1 MTEPDHQGN
10 RRTILSWCLF
20 DWANSPQP
28 TIIVTFVFAAYF
40 SQAVVG
46 DEILGSFLWSQA
58 ITVAGL
64 MVAVLGPV
72 LGAVADQ
79 GGRFRVWNGVLTA
92 GCLAATAALWLVTPD
107 ESSIPLAMV
116 AVTVSTLCFE
126 LVTVFYNSSLGI
138 VAPPDRVGRISGW
151 GWGGGYIAAIL
162 CLVLCLLVFVQADE
176 PPFGLDTDQAEHVR
190 VTALVVVAW
199 WIVFG
204 WPYYLWVPDRPGRGK
219 RAGEAIRAGLGSLL
233 ATLRNLRRHR
243 NTAVF
248 LLARMIY
255 ADGLA
260 TLFQFGGLYA
270 AGTFGMTFA
279 EIIQFGIAMN
289 VTAGLGAFAFAWLDD
304 RIGSRTVI
312 VTSLLGLIGFGF
324 ATLLAETSFWF
335 WIFGLGLCVFIGPIQ
350 ASSRTLMTRIAPA
363 GMRTEM
369 FGLYAF
375 SGKATSFLGPMLFG
389 WATLLF
395 ESQRAGMAT
404 ILLFWLVGLAL
415 ILLVRVPSG
424 PRQDAG

>member
-1 MTEPDHQGN
+1 MTDRGQRGN
-10 RRTILSWCLF
+10 LRTIVSWCLF
-20 DWANSPQP
+20 DWANSPHP

-58 ITVAGL
+58 ITAAGL
-64 MVAVLGPV
+64 LVALLGPIV
-72 LGAVADQ
+72 GAIADQ
-79 GGRFRVWNGVLTA
+79 GGRFRVWNGSLTA
-92 GCLAATAALWLVTPD
+92 VCLVATAALWLVTPE

-116 AVTVSTLCFE
+116 AVAIATLCFE
-126 LVTVFYNSSLGI
+126 LVTVFYNSSLGT

-151 GWGGGYIAAIL
+151 GWGSGYIAAIL
-162 CLVLCLLVFVQADE
+162 CLVLCLLVFVQADT
-176 PPFGLDTDQAEHVR
+176 PPFGLDTDAAEHVR

-199 WIVFG
+199 WILFG
-204 WPYYLWVPDRPGRGK
+204 WPYYLWVPDPP
-219 RAGEAIRAGLGSLL
+219 GEAKRVGEAVRSGLVSLYT
-233 ATLRNLRRHR
+233 TLRNLRQHR
-243 NTAVF
+243 NTAMF
-248 LLARMIY
+248 LLARMLY

-270 AGTFGMTFA
+270 AGTFGMSFA

-289 VTAGLGAFAFAWLDD
+289 VTAGLGAFAFAWFDD
-304 RIGSRTVI
+304 RLGSRAVI
-312 VTSLLGLIGFGF
+312 VISLAGLLGFGL
-324 ATLLAETSFWF
+324 ATLLAQTALWF

-363 GMRTEM
+363 DMRTEM

-404 ILLFWLVGLAL
+404 ILVFWLAGLLL
-415 ILLVRVPSG
+415 ILLVRVPAPQRPG
-424 PRQDAG
+424 TE